1 VSVDNSLPELLHH
14 YTDHDGL
21 IGIVE
26 SKALWATHIGHLND
40 ETEIRYVR
48 ELMGALA
55 ERIRQEVG
63 DDWAAGVV
71 CDAVAELSKSETSP
85 DTFVASLCE
94 DGDNLSQWRG
104 YGKYAIGIDREMLF
118 AVANT
123 QNAHLIRL
131 MYEKGEQEAHL
142 ETVLR
147 DAVPIVADWAADPG
161 NAPPAMQQLL
171 LLGYGFVLS
180 MLLVK
185 NPYFR
190 DEREWR
196 LDRVILPALAEAQT
210 RIRKLRGVDTPYEQM
225 VLIDKVTGETPIVE
239 VVLGPKARSDESV
252 AEVREL
258 LDRNGLQSV
267 SIRKSMAPL
276 RD

>member
-1 VSVDNSLPELLHH
+1 VTVDNSLPELLHH

-21 IGIVE
+21 IGIIE
-26 SKALWATHIGHLND
+26 SGALWATHIGYLND
-40 ETEIRYVR
+40 ESEIRYVR
-48 ELMGALA
+48 DLMGALA
-55 ERIRQEVG
+55 ERLRQESG
-63 DDWAAGVV
+63 DDWATGVV
-71 CDAVAELSKSETSP
+71 CDAVAALAISETSP
-85 DTFVASLCE
+85 DTFVASLCD

-104 YGKYAIGIDREMLF
+104 YGTYAIGMDRERLF
-118 AVANT
+118 TVANA

-131 MYEKGEQEAHL
+131 MYENGEQESHL

-147 DAVPIVADWAADPG
+147 DAVPIVAAWAADPG

-180 MLLVK
+180 MLSVK

-196 LDRVILPALAEAQT
+196 LDRVVLPALAEAQT
-210 RIRKLRGVDTPYEQM
+210 RVRTLRGVDTPYEQI
-225 VLIDKVTGETPIVE
+225 VLIDKVTGKTPIVE

-258 LDRNGLQSV
+258 LDLNRLKSV
-267 SIRKSMAPL
+267 SIRKSKAPL

>member
-1 VSVDNSLPELLHH
+1 VTIDDSLPELLHH

-21 IGIVE
+21 IGIIE
-26 SKALWATHIGHLND
+26 SGALWATHIGCLND

-48 ELMGALA
+48 DLMGALA
-55 ERIRQEVG
+55 ERLRQEFA

-71 CDAVAELSKSETSP
+71 CDAVAALASSGTSP
-85 DTFVASLCE
+85 DTFVTSLCD

-104 YGKYAIGIDREMLF
+104 YGTYAIGVDRETLF
-118 AVANT
+118 AVANA

-131 MYEKGEQEAHL
+131 MYGKDEQESHL

-147 DAVPIVADWAADPG
+147 DAVRIVAGWAADPG
-161 NAPPAMQQLL
+161 NAPPAEQQLL

-180 MLLVK
+180 MLSVK

-196 LDRVILPALAEAQT
+196 LDRVILPVLAEAQT
-210 RIRKLRGVDTPYEQM
+210 RIRTLRGVDTPYEQIM
-225 VLIDKVTGETPIVE
+225 LIDKATGETPIVE
-239 VVLGPKARSDESV
+239 VVLGPRARSDESV
-252 AEVREL
+252 AEIREL
-258 LDRNGLQSV
+258 LDRNGLQLV
-267 SIRKSMAPL
+267 TIRKSMAPL

>member
-1 VSVDNSLPELLHH
+1 VTVDHSLPELLHH

-21 IGIVE
+21 IGIIE
-26 SKALWATHIGHLND
+26 SGALWATHIDYLND

-48 ELMGALA
+48 DLMGALA
-55 ERIRQEVG
+55 ERIRQEFG

-71 CDAVAELSKSETSP
+71 CDAVAALAISELSP
-85 DTFVASLCE
+85 DTFVASLCD

-104 YGKYAIGIDREMLF
+104 YGTYAVGVDRETLF
-118 AVANT
+118 AVANA

-131 MYEKGEQEAHL
+131 MYEKGEQESHL

-147 DAVPIVADWAADPG
+147 DAVPIVAGSDPG

-180 MLLVK
+180 MLSVK

-210 RIRKLRGVDTPYEQM
+210 RVRTLRGVETPYERI

-239 VVLGPKARSDESV
+239 VVLGPRARSDESV

-258 LDRNGLQSV
+258 LDRNRLQSV